1 MPDGFDLVA
10 DPAPIAA
17 LLHFLG
23 SGSELAS
30 KLSKLHRQQQK
41 TARAIREYSAELNS
55 LYEDIKRSGHTADWI
70 LEAAAIIRRRELME
84 RERLGPELD
93 SLRQKLRERP
103 DLEDAEGREIL
114 EQSVA
119 IGEAWVALPAELH
132 KRLLKLAEER
142 RSLATTIRRAQP
154 MQGEMQSQEL
164 TRKIIAR
171 FPKILAELAK

>member
-1 MPDGFDLVA
+1 
-10 DPAPIAA
+10 
-17 LLHFLG
+17 
-23 SGSELAS
+23 
-30 KLSKLHRQQQK
+30 
-41 TARAIREYSAELNS
+41 
-55 LYEDIKRSGHTADWI
+55 
-70 LEAAAIIRRRELME
+70 ME